1 MRSYS
6 YTYLMLKDVCKH
18 NDLDYDRVIQAVCD
32 SDISFGTN
40 YDTLMTN
47 RDLDTILY
55 DAEIVNDTLDYD
67 ECYNDDGF
75 VLISLGS

>member
-18 NDLDYDRVIQAVCD
+18 NNLDYGMVIEAVCD

-47 RDLDTILY
+47 QDLDTILY
-55 DAEIVNDTLDYD
+55 DAEIVDDGLDYD
-67 ECYNDDGF
+67 EHYNEDGF

>member
-6 YTYLMLKDVCKH
+6 HTYLTLKDVCKH
-18 NDLDYDRVIQAVCD
+18 NELDYGIVMDAICN

-40 YDTLMTN
+40 FDTLITSE
-47 RDLDTILY
+47 DLDNILY
-55 DAEIVNDTLDYD
+55 NAEIVHNGLDYD
-67 ECYNDDGF
+67 EHDVDEH